1 MSFERFLEERR
12 LRPHRTNKDDLRH
25 LLEIAERDIADA
37 EVEGLSADRRFLIAY
52 DAALTLSTIPLYS
65 AGYETHGTGHHW
77 VTFQLLPHFMGED
90 ASDVAIYFESCRTKR
105 NVGTY
110 DRGGEIS
117 DAEADELLTEVRE
130 FKLKL
135 ERWLLAAHPDLSP
148 YLLS

>member
-1 MSFERFLEERR
+1 
-12 LRPHRTNKDDLRH
+12 
-25 LLEIAERDIADA
+25 
-37 EVEGLSADRRFLIAY
+37 
-52 DAALTLSTIPLYS
+52 
-65 AGYETHGTGHHW
+65 
-77 VTFQLLPHFMGED
+77 MGED

-148 YLLS
+148 